1 MSLLWSIFITVSP
14 VIAFLCYLYE
24 RDRHHG
30 KSSEAK
36 IRVFILGT
44 SSIIPIVIIE
54 ELVDYWFNFG
64 QLSSY
69 FKNYYILKGNLSIE
83 P

>member
-14 VIAFLCYLYE
+14 AIAFFCYFYE
-24 RDRHHG
+24 RDRRHG
-30 KSSEAK
+30 KSFGAK
-36 IRVFILGT
+36 IRVFLLGT

-69 FKNYYILKGNLSIE
+69 FKNFYILKGNFSIE